1 MTTTNKTRII
11 VVGGGTGGM
20 AVIAALNQW
29 PGRDRIDITLLEPSD
44 YHYYQP
50 QWTMVGGGLFPR
62 EVTRRPMADLI
73 PVIASA
79 PDETFLERFNG
90 RRQDK
95 DTDRIEI

>member
-1 MTTTNKTRII
+1 MFEFSHGI
-11 VVGGGTGGM
+11 VKLVVDHDM
-20 AVIAALNQW
+20 IVFNVMPHL
-29 PGRDRIDITLLEPSD
+29 SD
-44 YHYYQP
+44 CSLHA
-50 QWTMVGGGLFPR
+50 
-62 EVTRRPMADLI
+62 MADLI